1 MYMKHIINGRYDDD
15 DELMMTNET
24 PSQNYWM
31 SLAIWDHSVLPA
43 TQHSEHTPPKPQPD
57 RPVLDLPTLEGCKAE
72 LT

>member
-31 SLAIWDHSVLPA
+31 SLAI
-43 TQHSEHTPPKPQPD
+43 
-57 RPVLDLPTLEGCKAE
+57 
-72 LT
+72 